1 MSVSFRAQQS
11 KNQRKTMLLLF
22 FMFIIVTASVWAI
35 AQLLGSGSSV
45 WIVPI
50 AVGIALIGVWGSY
63 WSSDKIVLKMTKAHV
78 ISHADAPLLFN
89 VVDEVRIAAGL
100 PMPTVAIVDDPAPNA
115 FATGRNP
122 EHAVIAFT
130 TGILEVMD
138 REELQGVTA
147 HEMAHVGNRDTL
159 VMAVAATTAGL
170 VAIIAD
176 IGVRMTIFTR
186 RDNNNPILA
195 IVGIVVLLLAPI
207 AALMLRSSVSR
218 KRESLADATAVAFT
232 RNPAGLR
239 RALEKLD
246 ANSAVV
252 HSRSTAVSHVWI
264 ESPLDGKTKSMF
276 DTHPPLAERIAILR
290 NMEQSGPPP
299 Q

>member
-1 MSVSFRAQQS
+1 MSVSFRVQES
-11 KNQRKTMLLLF
+11 KNKRKTFILLL
-22 FMFIIVTASVWAI
+22 FMFIIVAAAIWAVAQI
-35 AQLLGSGSSV
+35 AGVGSV

-63 WSSDKIVLKMTKAHV
+63 WSSDKMVLKMTKAHV
-78 ISHADAPLLFN
+78 ISHDDAPLLFN

-130 TGILEVMD
+130 TGMLEVMD
-138 REELQGVTA
+138 REELQGVAA

-176 IGVRMTIFTR
+176 IGVRVAFLTR
-186 RDNNNPILA
+186 RGNNNPILL
-195 IVGIVVLLLAPI
+195 IVGIAVLLLAPL

-232 RNPAGLR
+232 RNPTGLR
-239 RALEKLD
+239 RALETLD
-246 ANSAVV
+246 ENSAVV
-252 HSRSTAVSHVWI
+252 QARSTAVSHVWI

-276 DTHPPLAERIAILR
+276 DTHPPLADRIATLR
-290 NMEQSGPPP
+290 TMEQSGPLP